1 MSDKFNYSYSSP
13 TKEEREQIENIKKEY
28 LDKTESEQKLELLKT
43 MDRKVRQT
51 PTFVSLSV
59 GIAGTLIFGLGL
71 TMVLEWSLLA
81 WGVLVMAFGLVPVCL
96 AYPIFNKLK
105 IKLKNKYAKDIVK
118 LSNEL
123 LNEEKQ

>member
-1 MSDKFNYSYSSP
+1 MSSKCYYSYSSP
-13 TKEEREQIENIKKEY
+13 TKEEREQIENIRKEY
-28 LDKTESEQKLELLKT
+28 LEKTDREQKLELLKT
-43 MDRKVRQT
+43 MDRKVRKT
-51 PTFVSLSV
+51 PTLVSLSL
-59 GIAGTLIFGLGL
+59 GIVGTLIFGLGL
-71 TMVLEWSLLA
+71 TMVLEWSILF
-81 WGVLVMAFGLVPVCL
+81 WGILVMILGLVPVFL